1 MIFEEDNKDNL
12 ININELD
19 EIDACNIDINI
30 LKKRNQYQNA
40 KSNNLFRFKE
50 GYLRGIMGI
59 KYIIAAD
66 FNNSNTQKS
75 KYFFLGAKDK
85 NNSLYIDPESP
96 KFFVKYDK
104 KTTAA
109 DDALNSAFISCFA
122 KTMQP
127 IISDNEFTKITT
139 GMRDYESSPADAN
152 YIVWEYIEEQD
163 TESNKNI
170 NDFIL
175 GCSYCNNMVE
185 NKEDDFLRRING
197 IFLQMDKDKDRKTAI
212 EFAVQYIFF
221 NMFDRLRSG
230 NIIAHDADLI
240 HIDTQRHEDEK
251 KNDGFFF
258 SLSESANEQKRKSF
272 NVFFRFLCNNDKRV
286 ELAKEAL
293 KKCSNINYD
302 TFLYNYIRNCIYLKV
317 KPKDA
322 LKNLHI
328 FLKRMVSFYNK
339 QPLTKIKHEIENS
352 IKEKIDKIEASK
364 DMLSDDLSCIAI
376 NNYKKQLERLSD
388 LEKLFNNATKDIL
401 NNFNNSAIKK
411 NVLDAN
417 KNNSLIWLKNKYKTV
432 QNKILK
438 LNKENNFIDKEI
450 ENFDL
455 NDEIEED
462 NSLFNSFKRKCVQT
476 CVDTFNKICCCTK

>member
-1 MIFEEDNKDNL
+1 MIFKEDNKDNL

-40 KSNNLFRFKE
+40 KSNNLFRFKQ

-96 KFFVKYDK
+96 KFFVKYEE
-104 KTTAA
+104 KTTAT

-163 TESNKNI
+163 AKSNKNI

-175 GCSYCNNMVE
+175 GCSYCNNTVE
-185 NKEDDFLRRING
+185 NKEDDFLRKING
-197 IFLQMDKDKDRKTAI
+197 IFLQIDKDKDRKTAI

-230 NIIAHDADLI
+230 NIIAHDTDLI
-240 HIDTQRHEDEK
+240 HIDTQRHEDEE

-258 SLSESANEQKRKSF
+258 SLSESANKEKRKSF
-272 NVFFRFLCNNDKRV
+272 NVFFRFFCKDDKRV
-286 ELAKEAL
+286 ELVKETL
-293 KKCSNINYD
+293 KKYSNINYD

-322 LKNLHI
+322 LKNLRI
-328 FLKRMVSFYNK
+328 FLNRMVSFYNK
-339 QPLTKIKHEIENS
+339 QPLTEIKCEIENS
-352 IKEKIDKIEASK
+352 IKKKIDKVKTFEDIPSNN
-364 DMLSDDLSCIAI
+364 II
-376 NNYKKQLERLSD
+376 NDYNKTILRLSD
-388 LEKLFNNATKDIL
+388 LETSFNNATKDIL

-417 KNNSLIWLKNKYKTV
+417 KDSGLRWLTDKYKIV

-438 LNKENNFIDKEI
+438 LNKENNFTDKEI

-455 NDEIEED
+455 IPIEED
-462 NSLFNSFKRKCVQT
+462 NGFFNYFKRKCIKT
-476 CVDTFNKICCCTK
+476 CVDTFNKMCCCTK